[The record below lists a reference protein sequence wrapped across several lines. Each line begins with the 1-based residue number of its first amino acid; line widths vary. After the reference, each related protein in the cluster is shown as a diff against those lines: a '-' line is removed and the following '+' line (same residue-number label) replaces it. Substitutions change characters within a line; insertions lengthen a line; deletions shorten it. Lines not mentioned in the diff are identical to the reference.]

1 MAPFPR
7 LSVVTVLIT
16 VALPVPLGFTTSKVT
31 VYALFLV
38 PPDTVKVI
46 VIVLPRLTGTV
57 GLIVRVYGAT
67 ASTSGTVARK
77 GLELGLLGGLEREVW
92 LATCV
97 DCVWY
102 LSVVGRGGAG

>member
-1 MAPFPR
+1 MPPFPR
-7 LSVVTVLIT
+7 LSVLTTLET

-67 ASTSGTVARK
+67 ASTSGTAARARVRARATR
-77 GLELGLLGGLEREVW
+77 GLERVVW
-92 LATCV
+92 LAS
-97 DCVWY
+97 
-102 LSVVGRGGAG
+102 SVAGRW

>member
-46 VIVLPRLTGTV
+46 VIVLPRLNGTV

-67 ASTSGTVARK
+67 APTSGNAAR
-77 GLELGLLGGLEREVW
+77 ERVRAR
-92 LATCV
+92 AT
-97 DCVWY
+97 
-102 LSVVGRGGAG
+102 RGIRADRKSTRLNSSH